1 MIASFRT
8 VALAV
13 ACLTLSRDW
22 LRGAEVYVLRFR
34 TDVIY
39 ADSARCLTTGWQ
51 DEVLFHNP
59 TSTEKVVRLLATTS
73 GAVAR
78 SGEVTV
84 RPGATVSTLTD
95 AGIGLGGDPFGFVL
109 VVNKLDVPQGVV
121 ISSRADVYGPPI
133 RCGGGQPAAMNH
145 SFGNLPLPVF
155 RSLVAPN
162 ERQIHMPIDL
172 GVQKRRTNVIVYNA
186 GTTSATARVE
196 LRAGCDDALIAER
209 FLAIP
214 SDSVVQVTGL
224 TDEPD
229 TFCSAANTA
238 FFTRYVAVTVDQP
251 SLSHTTT
258 ISNEFPTP
266 TIGATVSSSP

>member
-1 MIASFRT
+1 MIARFRT
-8 VALAV
+8 IALAV
-13 ACLTLSRDW
+13 ACLTLSSNW

-39 ADSARCLTTGWQ
+39 ADATRCLTTGWQ
-51 DEVLFHNP
+51 DELLFHNP
-59 TSTEKVVRLLATTS
+59 TNTEKVIRLLSATS

-78 SGEVTV
+78 AGEVAV
-84 RPGATVSTLTD
+84 EPGTTASTLTD

-133 RCGGGQPAAMNH
+133 RCGSGPPPGLNH

-155 RSLVAPN
+155 RSLAAPN
-162 ERQIHMPIDL
+162 ERQIHLPTDL

-186 GTTSATARVE
+186 GAVSATAHVE

-209 FLAIP
+209 FVAIP
-214 SDSVVQVTGL
+214 SNSVIQVTGL
-224 TDEPD
+224 TDEPERA
-229 TFCSAANTA
+229 CSAARTQ

-258 ISNEFPTP
+258 ISNEFGVP
-266 TIGATVSSSP
+266 TIGATVSSP